1 MPDLRLQSRVKYMD
15 KREKEKIEFAK
26 KRLQDDE
33 LIFGN
38 DELTWKEIKLRELE
52 KKTLKIAE
60 GHTVK

>member
-1 MPDLRLQSRVKYMD
+1 MKYMD

-38 DELTWKEIKLRELE
+38 DELTLKEIKLRELE